1 MTSRSNRVDW
11 TITLE
16 VGPVYCVLRGVNS
29 RGEIYDEEVFKW
41 QWPMSQAEL
50 RDEVREYHGMLY
62 DGLNYSTNGDALE
75 LETARGEGEPGIM
88 DAEEHPAMTIFEK
101 LRLLAEWAPMLTY
114 AQQIL
119 GEPDIH
125 EKAVIVSDAAE
136 WLASRTEIE
145 WDDELVEKVAD
156 ILKSPEGEALLRW
169 IVEQVEERPDV

>member
-1 MTSRSNRVDW
+1 
-11 TITLE
+11 
-16 VGPVYCVLRGVNS
+16 
-29 RGEIYDEEVFKW
+29 
-41 QWPMSQAEL
+41 
-50 RDEVREYHGMLY
+50 
-62 DGLNYSTNGDALE
+62 
-75 LETARGEGEPGIM
+75 
-88 DAEEHPAMTIFEK
+88 MTIFEK